1 MRTFPTDITCRRATF
16 TGDIGGCP
24 TIARISTSL
33 DLHSREFLEDPAPTL
48 RWLREHEPVHRSPYG
63 YWLLTRYDDIA
74 TAFRDPRL
82 SSEWTK
88 KGSLPGVSARHGGV
102 PDLED
107 PFVRAQQVVLH
118 SFNMKDAPSH
128 TRIRRLVQ
136 QAFSRAAVDD
146 QRQRVTGL
154 VDEMVDRALAS
165 GSIDVV
171 TDLAFPLT
179 ITIASEMIG
188 IPVEARDRFRAS
200 FEDTE
205 RLGDPT
211 ATEEQRAAARRA
223 LVWQLDFIGH
233 EVTARRREPRADLVT
248 ALVQAEEHGDTL
260 THDEILAALL
270 TLYTAAGTTTERM
283 ISSGMLLLLQHPDQL
298 ALLRTRPELIGG
310 AITEI
315 LRYHH
320 PNQQT
325 TTPRLALEP
334 LEMRGITIGAG
345 STVRFAL
352 GAANRDPERWAE
364 PELFDITRP
373 ELVSLSFGQGI
384 HYCIGAPLARMQATI
399 AIDRMLVRC
408 PALTLAGDVRHD
420 PRRMDRYERVLVD
433 VRG

>member
-1 MRTFPTDITCRRATF
+1 MGDRAPGCRCRLPYHRA
-16 TGDIGGCP
+16 I
-24 TIARISTSL
+24 ISPL

-48 RWLREHEPVHRSPYG
+48 RWLREHDPVHRSPYG

-74 TAFRDPRL
+74 ASMRDPRL

-88 KGSLPGVSARHGGV
+88 KGSLPGVSARHRSA
-102 PDLED
+102 PDLDD

-118 SFNMKDAPSH
+118 SFNMHDPPSH
-128 TRIRRLVQ
+128 TRVRQLVQ
-136 QAFSRAAVDD
+136 QAFGRAAVDE
-146 QRQRVTGL
+146 QRGRVHEL
-154 VDEMVDRALAS
+154 VDAALDRAQQT
-165 GSIDVV
+165 GSIDAV
-171 TDLAFPLT
+171 TELAFPLT

-211 ATEEQRAAARRA
+211 ATDDQRAAAREA
-223 LVWQLDFIGH
+223 LVWQLDFIAAVV
-233 EVTARRREPRADLVT
+233 EARREQPRTDLVT

-260 THDEILAALL
+260 SDDEILAALL

-283 ISSGMLLLLQHPDQL
+283 ISSGVLLLLQHPAQL
-298 ALLRTRPELIGG
+298 AALRTQPHLLSG

-334 LEMRGITIGAG
+334 IELRGRVIDAG

-352 GAANRDPERWAE
+352 GAANRDPERWQD
-364 PELFDITRP
+364 PEEFDISRP
-373 ELVSLSFGQGI
+373 EQVSLSFGQGI
-384 HYCIGAPLARMQATI
+384 HYCIGAPLARMQASI
-399 AIDRMLVRC
+399 AIERLTSRF
-408 PALTLAGDVRHD
+408 PAMALSGDVRHD
-420 PRRMDRYERVLVD
+420 PRRMDRYERVPID
-433 VRG
+433 VRN